1 MIHGKSGSRKSAFI
15 TLADKAISE
24 SMGKKILSVSGA
36 PAKMIGSLVVE
47 CFLIDKYRQ
56 TNRLTDRQTDRQTDI
71 HTYRHTDKQ
80 TDRQTDRQTGR
91 QIDIHTDIQ
100 TNRQTDKQKED
111 RQADRQTCCET
122 TGKIDTYSMIC

>member
-15 TLADKAISE
+15 ILADKAISE
-24 SMGKKILSVSGA
+24 SMNKKILSVSGT

-56 TNRLTDRQTDRQTDI
+56 TNRQTDRQTDR